1 VVWIA
6 AVTIAVVSNLDN
18 LTVGIALGIRPLRVD
33 AIANL
38 IIATVTMIGTAVAM
52 TLGHALSD
60 HLPAPTTH
68 LLGGLTLIAIGAW
81 MTATGAHALRRP
93 TANASPQA
101 KGDPLT
107 LLHKPLRATEGNHSG
122 TLSDREALVLGAALA
137 INKFASGVPAGARN
151 RGTPPA
157 RTEWPRA
164 PAFIATQASRPQ
176 LGRSPPPRGSSTVDL
191 SLRCTR
197 VPRQRF
203 DLARTSRLLRSRR
216 FEY

>member
-38 IIATVTMIGTAVAM
+38 IVATVTMIGTAVAM

-68 LLGGLTLIAIGAW
+68 LLGRLTLIAIGAW

-107 LLHKPLRATEGNHSG
+107 LLHEPLRATEGNHSG

-137 INKFASGVPAGARN
+137 INNFASGVPAGAARIPPILVTGLA
-151 RGTPPA
+151 GTFSLVCVGGGA
-157 RTEWPRA
+157 RLA
-164 PAFIATQASRPQ
+164 SAFARQVAHRYAGALAGVMMLAAGALAAT
-176 LGRSPPPRGSSTVDL
+176 GS
-191 SLRCTR
+191 
-197 VPRQRF
+197 
-203 DLARTSRLLRSRR
+203 
-216 FEY
+216 